1 MTWINTLRKSN
12 PRKSNI
18 VRMLLAATIAAGV
31 VLAAPA
37 TLRADTITYDLTLTP
52 NSGSLFGG
60 TGVVTIEGAPKTS
73 GISDYTQANGL
84 LDNVVF
90 TIDGQTFTL
99 SGAVAGTLVEFT
111 NGVLTDI
118 TFSEQLGNNPYL
130 GARFSLHT
138 TANYDFAYAD
148 EQRNSTG
155 TFTARLVSASPVP
168 EPSSLALLGTG
179 VLGGIGA
186 LRRRLLFRR
195 SS

>member
-1 MTWINTLRKSN
+1 MTWIGTFRKSN
-12 PRKSNI
+12 VART
-18 VRMLLAATIAAGV
+18 LFAATIAV
-31 VLAAPA
+31 IVILATPA

-52 NSGSLFGG
+52 NSGSLYGG
-60 TGVVTIEGAPKTS
+60 TGVITIEGAPKSS

-90 TIDGQTFTL
+90 NIGGQTFTL

-155 TFTARLVSASPVP
+155 TFTARLVPTTSPVP

-179 VLGGIGA
+179 LLGGVEA
-186 LRRRLLFRR
+186 LRRRLSARR
-195 SS
+195 VS